1 MASSILCSS
10 ILQHTCDLTPD
21 EKAVESHLHSVQS
34 KESMN
39 QISVV
44 SLTHSVTLKH
54 RKGTHIVALH
64 QPHIPHLKDTR
75 PSLNGSTEEL
85 LKILLEI
92 CSEPTLSCIE
102 RMK

>member
-1 MASSILCSS
+1 MAFSILCSS
-10 ILQHTCDLTPD
+10 ILHHTCDLTPD
-21 EKAVESHLHSVQS
+21 EKAVESHPHSVQS

-44 SLTHSVTLKH
+44 SLTQSVTLKH

-75 PSLNGSTEEL
+75 PSLMAPQRNC
-85 LKILLEI
+85 LKSFLKYAV
-92 CSEPTLSCIE
+92 SQLSLAL
-102 RMK
+102 KG